1 MIINTGRTSTIYPRT
16 QAIKCLSGKTVTR
29 RQHSLV
35 IKKVETIANERIG
48 RDKVG
53 FVRGIIFS
61 SYLHKLKMKK

>member
-48 RDKVG
+48 RDMVG
-53 FVRGIIFS
+53 FVR
-61 SYLHKLKMKK
+61 